1 MTAQLSYRLMASHAC
16 GNTVRKQAYHL
27 EAHSILE
34 EDIVVLTDSKVMGVE
49 EGLVHGEL
57 LACHL
62 LPVLIK
68 LVDVNG
74 HFRPCQRLD
83 LAACKDLSAHA
94 HSDIYFAVSYNLPL
108 A

>member
-1 MTAQLSYRLMASHAC
+1 
-16 GNTVRKQAYHL
+16 
-27 EAHSILE
+27 
-34 EDIVVLTDSKVMGVE
+34 MGVE

-83 LAACKDLSAHA
+83 LAACKD
-94 HSDIYFAVSYNLPL
+94 FVSHLRTP
-108 A
+108 

>member
-1 MTAQLSYRLMASHAC
+1 MSLHAC
-16 GNTVRKQAYHL
+16 GHTVWKQAYHL

-34 EDIVVLTDSKVMGVE
+34 EDIVVLADSKVMGVE

-62 LPVLIK
+62 LPILIK
-68 LVDVNG
+68 LVDING

-83 LAACKDLSAHA
+83 LAACKH
-94 HSDIYFAVSYNLPL
+94 FC
-108 A
+108 